1 MKAMHTRDFWRN
13 NWERYVNNR
22 TINPEKDLEYKTRF
36 LEGVNIPL
44 EDKEKVIK
52 VLAKEVYDYHR
63 KLLVERNKMVERA
76 NKNPNCLG
84 YTTILQEVSALRD
97 LTMEFELDCFLL
109 SEFKVK
115 YLEN

>member
-44 EDKEKVIK
+44 GDKEKVIK

-63 KLLVERNKMVERA
+63 KLMVERNKMVERA
-76 NKNPNCLG
+76 NKNPNCLC
-84 YTTILQEVSALRD
+84 YTTILQGVSALRD